1 MFLLPPALLVLDS
14 FRSKYGL
21 VFCVLVL
28 FAYLFYASATMGG
41 GLAGKH
47 PSLEGNNDDLQN
59 RTWGGIH
66 SPGRFAAILGIHVEQ
81 RT

>member
-41 GLAGKH
+41 LAGKH

-66 SPGRFAAILGIHVEQ
+66 SPSGFAVILGIRAE
-81 RT
+81 